1 MQEVAEIYVAQCQY
15 KLLFWHWNVSK
26 KKFQSKFQGL
36 HDLSFLCDVLKNL
49 SILLAPN
56 HIIHI
61 FFSLPCLGNTSF
73 KRLNSSGL
81 HWFVIASWI
90 FVNSSLAAA
99 FCCSILS
106 LNKNVSERVN
116 NRTAIVF
123 KDFLKPDKAAA
134 CRWSLHLRQQWTVWA
149 GLPYPVWFLC
159 LSYRL
164 RTQIVNTLHIIWVY
178 IKL

>member
-1 MQEVAEIYVAQCQY
+1 MCVG
-15 KLLFWHWNVSK
+15 SK
-26 KKFQSKFQGL
+26 KLKGQVIHTMKHFYCCKNCEKLCHKVLIKCRRLLRYMSHIANINFCFGIETFLKRNSKASFKDSI
-36 HDLSFLCDVLKNL
+36 DLRFFCDVLKNL

-106 LNKNVSERVN
+106 LNKNVSERVQ
-116 NRTAIVF
+116 RFFDA
-123 KDFLKPDKAAA
+123 
-134 CRWSLHLRQQWTVWA
+134 RQS
-149 GLPYPVWFLC
+149 C
-159 LSYRL
+159 CM
-164 RTQIVNTLHIIWVY
+164 
-178 IKL
+178 

>member
-26 KKFQSKFQGL
+26 KKFQSKFQGQ
-36 HDLSFLCDVLKNL
+36 HDLSFMCDDLKNL

-123 KDFLKPDKAAA
+123 KNF
-134 CRWSLHLRQQWTVWA
+134 WSQTKLLPLDEVCTCTLASAHKTDSVSQQQTS
-149 GLPYPVWFLC
+149 FIC
-159 LSYRL
+159 
-164 RTQIVNTLHIIWVY
+164 QVY
-178 IKL
+178 FDNNSNY